1 VGEKGRAQPGRLSRI
16 LYGERRYMKA
26 LREIQHKLNTLF
38 NRVTDWLL
46 IIIGVALIV
55 KAVLAVDV
63 PLARYVIIG
72 LGGLLVGLGLWY
84 RRRRKR
90 RHR

>member
-1 VGEKGRAQPGRLSRI
+1 
-16 LYGERRYMKA
+16 MNA
-26 LREIQHKLNTLF
+26 LQEMGYRLNTLF

-72 LGGLLVGLGLWY
+72 VGGLLVVLGLWY
-84 RRRRKR
+84 RHRRKR